1 MNLLQL
7 TYFVLLCQLMAF
19 PVFGQQYHLT
29 KTFAQENG
37 LPSNHVYDFCE
48 DLDGF
53 LWISTADGISGFDG
67 KKFFNYTTRQ
77 GLPSND
83 VLQIGIDKTGTLWV
97 SCYKQ
102 PPSYFNKRLNRFFI
116 ISDEAVVAISNE
128 LLYLSFNEFGQ
139 AVFRG
144 HENMAIFDFKK
155 NAHVETIQQFFR
167 FRQNNKSHRF
177 RSTYV
182 KTPTKYNL
190 LEILNYKNEPIC
202 SVIIPFESRSVYW
215 GDLTNHLDVF
225 IDQHRFFRLR
235 YDEHKQQLSILDS
248 IILPDVKKTF
258 NVKNGL
264 INFISAEGNI
274 DVYDLNTMDHVHSM
288 SLNRETNTAYRD
300 RLGNYWI
307 GTLDKGVLLYT
318 KSNVAHLELPPHF
331 SRNLLSVMV
340 YGDNFLIGNHNGQIF
355 SGEFQNGF
363 FKEKYIRSFPQPY
376 WIRNV
381 MTVGGFEFAI
391 SDGFISSQDYE
402 VKPTQPGASA
412 PISLKTAIKLSEANI
427 VFGTT
432 TGVLLFDIERQDY
445 RYLNAP
451 QERILSLTRIDDS
464 SFYYVASKGIYYHD
478 LHQNDSKLVFSNSEI
493 ANERID
499 KVVFTKDQKIAFST
513 YFGTIYFL
521 NERFHILASYGEDI
535 GLPENIKALESADGN
550 VLWVGT
556 NRGVYGI
563 DYERFNEPKVIR
575 VSMNDGL
582 ISNEVNAI
590 DYCNNILYVATN
602 KGLSIIPMTGVAK
615 RWPIYPKVISVR
627 IDGIDVPVQM
637 KYKLEPKQT
646 LVNIQF
652 SGVELYGHFSK
663 FQYSV
668 ENGIWNDMD
677 GTMLNLQLRPG
688 ENKLKVRPIDDCNRI
703 SENVLAL
710 EFNVKIPF
718 YNKLWFWVVMSQI
731 VFFVLFFL
739 RYRYKLEQQRLDF
752 EKQDMLR
759 IQREKITADLHDEI
773 GSTLSSLQ
781 INSAV
786 SKRLIKSDVEKS
798 KALLNTI
805 EKQARDLSEKIGDI
819 IWSLKPE
826 DQFMSLS
833 TRIRNFA
840 SELISPTEI
849 KYTINI
855 DKNID
860 KVLHELT
867 MRKNVLMICKE
878 ALNNAVK
885 YSDAKLIEIKIELL
899 DDELQILIVDDGLG
913 FDSDVKKGNGLT
925 NIKRRTEELDGKLYI
940 ATRPNTNSGTSIHII
955 IPLSLK

>member
-7 TYFVLLCQLMAF
+7 KYFLLFCLLMAF
-19 PVFGQQYHLT
+19 PVLGQQYHLT
-29 KTFAQENG
+29 KTFTQENG

-53 LWISTADGISGFDG
+53 LWISTANGISRFDG

-102 PPSYFNKRLNRFFI
+102 PPSYFDKRLNRFFI
-116 ISDEAVVAISNE
+116 ISDEAVANISNQ

-144 HENMAIFDFKK
+144 HENLVIFDFKK
-155 NAHVETIQQFFR
+155 NARVESIQQFFR
-167 FRQNNKSHRF
+167 FRQNNKSHRY
-177 RSTYV
+177 RSTYI
-182 KTPTKYNL
+182 KTPIKYNL
-190 LEILNYKNEPIC
+190 IEILNYKNEPIC
-202 SVIIPFESRSVYW
+202 SIKIPFENRSVYW

-225 IDQHRFFRLR
+225 IDQYRFYRLK
-235 YDEHKQQLSILDS
+235 YDEENQKLSILDS
-248 IILPDVKKTF
+248 IILPEIKKTF

-264 INFISAEGNI
+264 INFISANGNI
-274 DVYDLNTMDHVHSM
+274 DVYDLNSMDYVHSM
-288 SLNRETNTAYRD
+288 SFKRETNTAYRD
-300 RLGNYWI
+300 RLGNYWV
-307 GTLDKGVLLYT
+307 GTLDNGVLLYI
-318 KSNVAHLELPPHF
+318 KSNVTHLELPPHF

-340 YGDNFLIGNHNGQIF
+340 YGKQFLIGNHNGQIF
-355 SGEFQNGF
+355 SGEFQDGF
-363 FKEKYIRSFPQPY
+363 FQEKYIRSFPKPY

-381 MTVGGFEFAI
+381 MSVGGKEIAI
-391 SDGFISSQDYE
+391 SDVIISSQVYE
-402 VKPTQPGASA
+402 VKPTQPGESA
-412 PISLKTAIKLSEANI
+412 PISLKTAIKLSDRNI

-432 TGVLLFDIERQDY
+432 TGVLLFDVETQEY
-445 RYLNAP
+445 KYLNAP
-451 QERILSLTRIDDS
+451 KERILSLTRIDDS
-464 SFYYVASKGIYYHD
+464 SFYYVANEGIHYHD
-478 LHQNDSKLVFSNSEI
+478 LHINDSKLVFPNSEI

-499 KVVFTKDQKIAFST
+499 KVVFTKDKKIAFST

-521 NERFHILASYGEDI
+521 NESYRILESYGEDI
-535 GLPENIKALESADGN
+535 GLPENIKALESAEGH

-556 NRGVYGI
+556 NKGVYGI
-563 DYERFNEPKVIR
+563 DYKRFNEPKVIR

-590 DYCNNILYVATN
+590 DYCNNSLYVATN
-602 KGLSIIPMTGVAK
+602 KGLSIIPMSGAAK
-615 RWPIYPKVISVR
+615 RWPIYPKVVSVR

-637 KYKLEPKQT
+637 KYKLEPSQT

-663 FQYSV
+663 FQYSI

-677 GTMLNLQLRPG
+677 GTMLNLQLRQG
-688 ENKLKVRPIDDCNRI
+688 ENKLKVRPVDDCNRV
-703 SENVLAL
+703 SENILAL

-718 YNKLWFWVVMSQI
+718 YNKLWFWVVMTQI
-731 VFFVLFFL
+731 VFFILFFL

-759 IQREKITADLHDEI
+759 LQREKITADLHDEI

-786 SKRLIKSDVEKS
+786 SKRLIKTDIEKS
-798 KALLNTI
+798 KTLLNTI

-855 DKNID
+855 DNNID
-860 KVLHELT
+860 TVLYELT

-885 YSDAKLIEIKIELL
+885 YSEAKHIEIKIELKS
-899 DDELQILIVDDGLG
+899 DELHILIADDGLG
-913 FDSDVKKGNGLT
+913 FDSEVKKGNGLT
-925 NIKRRTEELDGKLYI
+925 NMKRRTEELKGKLYI
-940 ATRPNTNSGTSIHII
+940 TTRRAATIGTSIHII